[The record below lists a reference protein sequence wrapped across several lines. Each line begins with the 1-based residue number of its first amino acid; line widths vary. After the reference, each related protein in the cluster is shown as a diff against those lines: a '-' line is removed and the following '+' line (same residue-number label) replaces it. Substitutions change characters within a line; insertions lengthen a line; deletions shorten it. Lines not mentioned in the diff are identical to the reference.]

1 MKHNGSLGRGLAALI
16 PIKKE
21 TIISTAEL
29 AKTEAERI
37 REVPVTQIQT
47 NPMQPRQHFDHHSE
61 EDLVNSIKEHG
72 IIQPLVVTKTD
83 QGYQLIAGERRL
95 RAAKLL
101 ELATVPVILRN
112 ASQQQKLEVSLIE
125 NIQRQDLNPIEEAQ
139 AYRRLMDEF
148 SLTQEQLAN
157 RIGKNRA
164 TIANT
169 IRVLELPE
177 EVQNAL
183 IDRKITIGH
192 AKVLLSLDNP
202 KDQTSTFKKI
212 LRGNLNIQETT
223 RIIKRIQ
230 PSGEKTI
237 DFVLQEKEEKLRAV
251 LSTKVNIEKRG
262 NKGKI
267 VIAFYS
273 PEEMDSIIKKI
284 LGNDS

>member
-1 MKHNGSLGRGLAALI
+1 MKHNSSLGRGLAALI

-21 TIISTAEL
+21 STISTAEL
-29 AKTEAERI
+29 ARTEVERVQ
-37 REVPVTQIQT
+37 EVPVSQIQN
-47 NPMQPRQHFDHHSE
+47 NPMQPRHHFDHHSE
-61 EDLVNSIKEHG
+61 EELVNSIKEHG
-72 IIQPLVVTKTD
+72 IIQPLIVTKTD

-101 ELATVPVILRN
+101 ELATVPIILRN

-125 NIQRQDLNPIEEAQ
+125 NIQRQDLNPVEEAQ

-157 RIGKNRA
+157 RMGKNRA
-164 TIANT
+164 TIANI

-202 KDQTSTFKKI
+202 KDQINTFKKI

-223 RIIKRIQ
+223 RIIRKIQ
-230 PSGEKTI
+230 PKGEKTI
-237 DFVLQEKEEKLRAV
+237 DFALQEKEEKLRAA
-251 LSTKVNIEKRG
+251 LATKVNIEKRG

-273 PEEMDSIIKKI
+273 SEEMDSLIRKI
-284 LGNDS
+284 LGNDR